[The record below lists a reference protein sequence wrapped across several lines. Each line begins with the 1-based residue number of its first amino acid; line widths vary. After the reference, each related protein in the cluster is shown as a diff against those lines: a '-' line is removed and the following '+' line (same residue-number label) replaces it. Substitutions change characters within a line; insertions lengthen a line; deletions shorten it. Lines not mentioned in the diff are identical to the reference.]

1 MEFWADF
8 GAEDEARLTPCKDDK
23 PEDAEITL
31 FKAGS
36 GYYLSANLNRFV
48 PFLKLYHITVFFS
61 TLLYTKGDCYKP

>member
-1 MEFWADF
+1 MEFCADF

-36 GYYLSANLNRFV
+36 GYYLSA
-48 PFLKLYHITVFFS
+48 T
-61 TLLYTKGDCYKP
+61 TKKIAIK